1 MSTCSRQPGMCRVFH
16 LAAMH
21 PIHDLYKKQR
31 VALRETVSKQRR
43 KYAAGMTMSG
53 CRAAV

>member
-1 MSTCSRQPGMCRVFH
+1 MSTCSRQPGRCCVFH

-21 PIHDLYKKQR
+21 PIHDLCKKQR